1 MQATA
6 IIDALT
12 RALPGDAARFEAS
25 ESRDGMPTIFVAREH
40 LVAASRTLRDDPSL
54 RFAFLADITAVDYHP
69 RDPRFELIYMLV
81 CIGVS
86 GFGDTP
92 KRLRMKVRIPGNDPV
107 APTVSEIWAAANWA
121 EREIFDLFGLQ
132 FSGHPDLR
140 RILMPDDWEGFPLRK
155 DYPVQIKDPVKTY
168 EPLQCPRNSSWPT
181 CRRRAAARSRNRGR
195 RSTVLNTDL
204 ERQGSAVTGPELRS
218 ETMTV
223 NMGPQHPSTHGVLR
237 LVLELSGETVV
248 SADTTIGFLH
258 TGIEKT
264 AEQKKWQQVIPL
276 VERMDYLGAQ
286 SSSLA
291 FCLSVEKMLGVEMP
305 ARVRDIRVLIAELQR
320 IMSHLV
326 WLGTHGLEIGAVSV
340 MMYCFREREQLLN
353 INEMLAGFRMFPSY
367 LRIGGLRED
376 LPSGFHQAVKTFL
389 DKFPEKLNEYED
401 LLTKNQIW
409 LKRTRGVGVV
419 SKEDTM
425 SYGLVGPMARAAGI
439 AYDVRKVFPY
449 LGYETYNFEVPVGS
463 AADVYDRYLVRMEE
477 MRQSTKIAH
486 QALARIT
493 PKGVYDIQDYRIVP
507 PPKDKV
513 YSEMEGLIQHFLI
526 YSQGFTV
533 PPGEAYVPVE
543 GPRGEHGFTIVSDGT
558 NRPYRIKLRA
568 PSFYACQALPKM
580 IVGGLIAD
588 VIAVI
593 GSTDVVMGD
602 VDR

>member
-1 MQATA
+1 MT
-6 IIDALT
+6 T
-12 RALPGDAARFEAS
+12 
-25 ESRDGMPTIFVAREH
+25 
-40 LVAASRTLRDDPSL
+40 
-54 RFAFLADITAVDYHP
+54 
-69 RDPRFELIYMLV
+69 
-81 CIGVS
+81 
-86 GFGDTP
+86 
-92 KRLRMKVRIPGNDPV
+92 
-107 APTVSEIWAAANWA
+107 
-121 EREIFDLFGLQ
+121 
-132 FSGHPDLR
+132 
-140 RILMPDDWEGFPLRK
+140 
-155 DYPVQIKDPVKTY
+155 
-168 EPLQCPRNSSWPT
+168 
-181 CRRRAAARSRNRGR
+181 
-195 RSTVLNTDL
+195 
-204 ERQGSAVTGPELRS
+204 ELRT

-286 SSSLA
+286 SNSLA
-291 FCLSVEKMLGVEMP
+291 FVLAVEKLLAIEVPE
-305 ARVRDIRVLIAELQR
+305 RVRDIRVLIAELQR
-320 IMSHLV
+320 LASHLV
-326 WLGTHGLEIGAVSV
+326 WLATHALEIGAVSV

-376 LPSGFHQAVKTFL
+376 LPSGFHQAVKKWL
-389 DKFPEKLNEYED
+389 DAFPGHLREYED

-409 LKRTRGVGVV
+409 IKRTKGVGVMTA
-419 SKEDTM
+419 DDAMT
-425 SYGLVGPMARAAGI
+425 YGLVGPMARAAGV

-449 LGYETYNFEVPVGS
+449 LGYETYAFDVPTETAG
-463 AADVYDRYLVRMEE
+463 DVYARYLVRVAE
-477 MRQSTKIAH
+477 MRESTKIAQ
-486 QALARIT
+486 QALERIT
-493 PKGVYDIQDYRIVP
+493 PRGVFDIQDYKIVP

-526 YSQGFTV
+526 YSQGFNV
-533 PPGEAYVPVE
+533 PAGEAYVPIE
-543 GPRGEHGFTIVSDGT
+543 GPRGEHGFSIVSDGT

-568 PSFYACQALPKM
+568 PSFYACQGLPRLL
-580 IVGGLIAD
+580 IGGMIAD